1 LTQGVS
7 ICHATYPNSFF
18 SATQKQSSPAH
29 VEETHSVSDELLLSL
44 DESATSRA
52 SHRHHELQP
61 GELDSLLVLE
71 SDEPDELSLLSLESL
86 LLSELLDESQS
97 QQPAVWSSTQS
108 LLVIVQHVSL

>member
-1 LTQGVS
+1 
-7 ICHATYPNSFF
+7 
-18 SATQKQSSPAH
+18 
-29 VEETHSVSDELLLSL
+29 
-44 DESATSRA
+44 
-52 SHRHHELQP
+52 LQP

-71 SDEPDELSLLSLESL
+71 FDESDELSLLLSLDSL